1 MLKKISALLLCAV
14 LVISFAACGKDS
26 GETTTSAAET
36 SSSPVTETE
45 TATEPTSET
54 ESETSAAATDESTS
68 EPVTETTTESTTEAT
83 TETTTESTTAKPAT
97 TTKKATTTK
106 ATTKATTTKKVT
118 TTAKPK
124 PKAPSSKAEIVSLY
138 NSATQR
144 VPSAKPGYTKK
155 RVTQLNNLQMG
166 ALAKLDVV
174 RQAVGD
180 FMGEGTTNTT
190 VTKGKY
196 KSKDLMVST
205 LKESDVSAATCTL
218 SSDGKYYDLT
228 ITVKNETNLSK
239 KSSAIGRFT
248 DDYKDAEEMKAGM
261 AEGGAGV
268 DSIDLKSTSV
278 VIKAKIEVETKNFVS
293 LSHTLKMSAVF
304 HNVKYSIVKVSSAS
318 GDLVTQIDYTGFKY

>member
-1 MLKKISALLLCAV
+1 MLKKLSAILLCAV
-14 LVISFAACGKDS
+14 IVISFAACGS
-26 GETTTSAAET
+26 ENGESTTSAAET
-36 SSSPVTETE
+36 TADTVTQTATESQTQTTTEPSTEPVTETE
-45 TATEPTSET
+45 T
-54 ESETSAAATDESTS
+54 
-68 EPVTETTTESTTEAT
+68 ETTEETTVETT
-83 TETTTESTTAKPAT
+83 TETTTQATTAKPTTTKPTTTKPVT

-106 ATTKATTTKKVT
+106 ATTKAATTS
-118 TTAKPK
+118 KPK
-124 PKAPSSKAEIVSLY
+124 PKAPSGKAEIVALY

-144 VPSAKPGYTKK
+144 VSSAKPGYTKN

-166 ALAKLDVV
+166 ALSRLDVV
-174 RQAVGD
+174 RTAVGD
-180 FMGEGTTNTT
+180 FMGEGTTKTT

-196 KSKDLMVST
+196 KSSDLKVST

-239 KSSAIGRFT
+239 KNSAIGRFT
-248 DDYKDAEEMKAGM
+248 DDYKDTEDMKTGM

-278 VIKAKIEVETKNFVS
+278 VIKAKIDAETKNFVS
-293 LSHTLKMSAVF
+293 LSQTLKMSAVF

-318 GDLVTQIDYTGFKY
+318 GELVTQIDYTGFKY